1 MITYEDALRNADSM
15 NDLRLQIKLKS
26 RRGDKDMLSGI
37 QNLDIV

>member
-1 MITYEDALRNADSM
+1 M

-26 RRGDKDMLSGI
+26 KRGDRDVLSGI

>member
-1 MITYEDALRNADSM
+1 M

-26 RRGDKDMLSGI
+26 RRGDRGDMMSGL